1 MPTAVLEFASRE
13 EASGVAAEM
22 AAKALQRDITG
33 QDHASLF
40 VSGGST
46 PEEMFR
52 RLRHEEIDWA
62 RVTVGLVDE
71 RWVPPDDPES
81 NEKLVRTHL
90 LRDKA
95 SAAGFLPMWMPGCE
109 PEQAAADRSRAYAPH
124 CNRASFVLLGMGLDG
139 HTASWFP
146 GEPTLKSLASLA
158 NTQAV
163 AAIRAEG
170 VCTPQRLTLTGRPVA
185 NAVRAVLLVF
195 GKEKRAKLEE
205 ARGADPLLCPVRFA
219 MDGLGERL
227 SIVWAP

>member
-1 MPTAVLEFASRE
+1 MPAAVLEFASRE

-33 QDHASLF
+33 QGHASLF

-46 PEEMFR
+46 PEEMFVQLR
-52 RLRHEEIDWA
+52 REEIDWP

-71 RWVPPDDPES
+71 RWVAPDDPES

-95 SAAGFLPMWMPGCE
+95 AAAGFLPMWMPGCE

-124 CNRASFVLLGMGLDG
+124 CNRASFMLLGIGLDG

-146 GEPTLKSLASLA
+146 GEPTLRYLSSRS
-158 NTQAV
+158 NTQTV

-170 VCTPQRLTLTGRPVA
+170 ACTPQRLTLTGRPVA
-185 NAVRAVLLVF
+185 DAVRAVLLVF

-205 ARGADPLLCPVRFA
+205 ARKADPLLCPVRFA